1 MSTSLTSAAAA
12 VAVLPPWEAI
22 DTVLL
27 DMDGTL
33 LDLRFD
39 NYFWLEFLPH
49 RYAERHQLTLEEAR
63 TVLRSML
70 SSKQGT
76 LDWYCTDFWT
86 RELSLDIAG
95 MKREIREHV
104 QFLPGA
110 EAFLRALREKNVQ
123 IALVTNAHR
132 DSLKVKATQ
141 TGILN
146 YFDVVFSSHSFGVPK
161 EHPEFWRQLQAEL
174 QFDPVRTLFVDDSL
188 AVLTAARR
196 HGIAHVFA
204 ISKPDTTQA
213 VREVQGFMSVE
224 QVSHLLEDQQGTELF
239 SQPLSEEEL
248 GSRARK

>member
-1 MSTSLTSAAAA
+1 LSTSLTSAATA
-12 VAVLPPWEAI
+12 VAALPPWEAV

-39 NYFWLEFLPH
+39 NYFWLEFLPE
-49 RYAERHQLTLEEAR
+49 RYAERHGLTLEKAR
-63 TVLRSML
+63 TVLRSL
-70 SSKQGT
+70 LLGKQGT

-86 RELSLDIAG
+86 RELSLDIAAL
-95 MKREIREHV
+95 KREIREHV
-104 QFLPGA
+104 RFLPGA
-110 EAFLRALREKNVQ
+110 EAFLRALREKNVRV
-123 IALVTNAHR
+123 ALVTNAHR

-141 TGILN
+141 TGILD

-188 AVLTAARR
+188 AVLTAAQR

-204 ISKPDTTQA
+204 ISKPDTTMD
-213 VREVQGFMSVE
+213 VREVKGFMSVE
-224 QVSHLLEDQQGTELF
+224 QVSHLL
-239 SQPLSEEEL
+239 
-248 GSRARK
+248 GSF